1 MDDSSV
7 VSSPVP
13 KAANLRPTD
22 PLVALVLFLVPLM
35 LLAMALPPYRGN
47 AGMAKQYWALGGAI
61 AILAIAGA
69 VWWRTRSTLP
79 LILLGTAILLIAQIA
94 WGMSFR
100 KYTAHHPDYSREVFR
115 RAMRLSLHA
124 PVYGRFDNAFFR
136 ENPDTGRNEFN
147 TLPFVFLSGLVAAGW
162 YSWSLRRPWDRP
174 WCKGALATLMGLQ
187 LAMIA
192 LFAACEPLPIRFSLN
207 ISGYSE
213 FKKDLPAFK
222 GVRQTLRTYVAKMP
236 TLEWYG
242 QHYPPGNLIALK
254 IEKEVHLPGMTKA
267 LVCLCTVLVILPLW
281 RLTRELEFD
290 NAATSAT
297 LLLFAAGTGVLIYC
311 TLNTTSLLL
320 LPGTMCLWLLIRAL
334 KTGEVLPAI
343 GLGASFVFYTF
354 FSFSASILGVL
365 MALTTIIGWWRGA
378 FTLRNV
384 IRTGII
390 SLATVACLVA
400 TLYVTTHFNLIACF
414 ITAVRGHQAQQ
425 GNEGFDDAK
434 RWMLRS
440 TGNLIAYLFSIVP
453 LCVLAV
459 GAVMR
464 DRTSAKPQAAKA
476 LFVALLVSVLIA
488 SFSGLF
494 YIETERIWIFLT
506 PIFALAAGWEL
517 SHRAQR
523 EGADLLT
530 TVFLLVLVISCTQE
544 WLFMHYR

>member
-7 VSSPVP
+7 VSSPASSPVA
-13 KAANLRPTD
+13 KANLKPSD

-35 LLAMALPPYRGN
+35 LLAMALPPNRSNG
-47 AGMAKQYWALGGAI
+47 GVIKQYWALGAAI
-61 AILAIAGA
+61 AIAGIAGA

-79 LILLGTAILLIAQIA
+79 LILMGTAILLMAQIT
-94 WGMSFR
+94 WGISFR
-100 KYTAHHPDYSREVFR
+100 AYGAAHKDYTREVFR

-124 PVYGRFDNAFFR
+124 PVYGRYDNAFFR
-136 ENPDTGRNEFN
+136 ENPETGRYEFN
-147 TLPFVFLSGLVAAGW
+147 TLPFVFLSGLIAAAW
-162 YSWSLRRPWDRP
+162 YGWSLRRSWDRP
-174 WCKGALATLMGLQ
+174 WCKRALATLMGFQ
-187 LAMIA
+187 LAMIVA
-192 LFAACEPLPIRFSLN
+192 FAACEPWPSRFSLN

-236 TLEWYG
+236 RLEWYG

-254 IEKEVHLPGMTKA
+254 IENELHLPGMTKA
-267 LVCLCTVLVILPLW
+267 LVCLCTVLAILPLW

-320 LPGTMCLWLLIRAL
+320 LPGTMCLWMLIRAL
-334 KTGEVLPAI
+334 KTGEMIAA
-343 GLGASFVFYTF
+343 GALGACFVFYTF

-365 MALTTIIGWWRGA
+365 MALTTLIGWWAGA
-378 FTLRNV
+378 FTLRNL
-384 IRTGII
+384 IRTGAI

-400 TLYVTTHFNLIACF
+400 ALYATTHFNLVACF
-414 ITAVRGHQAQQ
+414 IAAVRGHQAQQ

-440 TGNLIAYLFSIVP
+440 TGNLIAYGFSIIP
-453 LCVLAV
+453 LCILGVAAV
-459 GAVMR
+459 K
-464 DRTSAKPQAAKA
+464 SAKPQAAKA
-476 LFVALLVSVLIA
+476 LFVALFVSVVVA

-494 YIETERIWIFLT
+494 YIETERIWVFLT
-506 PIFALAAGWEL
+506 PAFALAAGWEL
-517 SHRAQR
+517 SRRAKR

-530 TVFLLVLVISCTQE
+530 TVFLLVLIISCTQE